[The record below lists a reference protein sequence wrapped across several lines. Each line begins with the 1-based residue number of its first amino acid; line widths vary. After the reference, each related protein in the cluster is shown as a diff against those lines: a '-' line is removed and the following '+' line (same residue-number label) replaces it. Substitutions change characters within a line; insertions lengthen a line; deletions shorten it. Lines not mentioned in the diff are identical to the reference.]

1 MAKKAE
7 QPKRLRITWT
17 RSAIGY
23 SVRHKAT
30 MKALGFHRLHETVEQ
45 VDSPSLRGMLLKVN
59 HLVMI
64 EEL

>member
-7 QPKRLRITWT
+7 QPKRLRITWM

-30 MKALGFHRLHETVEQ
+30 MKALGFHRLHETIEH
-45 VDSPSLRGMLLKVN
+45 VDSLSLRGMLSKVN
-59 HLVMI
+59 HLVTI